1 MKTKKII
8 AVLLAVAMIITAFAG
23 CSANKPTEENS
34 TNEPVSASSTTEAV
48 SASNDGAINV
58 SFLKGPTGMGGAYL
72 WTQSDEGKTTNT
84 YNITLDTDATTVGPK
99 LMTGEYDIAAIPTNL
114 AASLYKKSEGKVKV
128 IAVNTLGV
136 LYLVAKNNAV
146 SSVADL
152 KGKTILA
159 SGEGTIAQYALD
171 YVLESN
177 NLKVGE
183 DVTVEYSTEH
193 SESVA
198 KALKGG
204 YDVVL
209 LPEPFV
215 SQIIT
220 KDSSFAV
227 AVNLTKEWEN
237 AGGCTLTMGCLAVNT
252 KFYEENKAAVDA
264 FLADYKASAD
274 YVNNNIDDAAT
285 LIESHDIMPAA
296 VAKKAIPNAN
306 IVCYTD
312 GEMKTALESFYGVLM
327 QQNPKIIG
335 GEMPSEDF
343 YVVK

>member
-1 MKTKKII
+1 MKIKKIF
-8 AVLLAVAMIITAFAG
+8 AFMLAALLIVTCFAA
-23 CSANKPTEENS
+23 CSDSKTNEESS
-34 TNEPVSASSTTEAV
+34 TNETPSVADKPVNTAD
-48 SASNDGAINV
+48 NDTINV

-72 WTQSDEGKTTNT
+72 WSKSDKGETKNT

-114 AASLYKKSEGKVKV
+114 AASLYKKSDGKIKV
-128 IAVNTLGV
+128 IAINTLGV
-136 LYLVAKNNAV
+136 LYLVTKDNAI

-152 KGKTILA
+152 NGKTVLA

-177 NLKVGE
+177 GLKAGE
-183 DVTVEYSTEH
+183 NVTVEYSTEH

-198 KALKGG
+198 KALQGG

-220 KDSSFAV
+220 KDASFSV
-227 AVNLTKEWEN
+227 AVNLTEEWEK

-252 KFYEENKAAVDA
+252 NFYESHKAAIA
-264 FLADYKASAD
+264 EFLADYKESAD
-274 YVNNNIDDAAT
+274 YINGNIDDAAA
-285 LIESHDIMPAA
+285 LIESHGIMPAA

-306 IVCYTD
+306 IVCYT
-312 GEMKTALESFYGVLM
+312 GEEMKTALESFYSVLM
-327 QQNPKIIG
+327 QQNPQIIG
-335 GEMPSEDF
+335 GSMPAEAL
-343 YVVK
+343 YVVE